1 MRIAA
6 VWVLVGATAC
16 GGAAAEPVPQQVVV
30 KESRVAQ
37 APTADASPEPDRDAP
52 GAGQVGQ
59 VEAAERIEVAGFV
72 RFVALEHG
80 ATKADLEA
88 LLPEQ
93 APGLGPRSPAD
104 MAGSSGVRYPGH
116 LEVAWDPTTRRL
128 QYIGIKSPAAVDYL
142 EQRGHGD
149 PRVRILWG
157 KSPAALEAMLGAPTE
172 TYDRPHALTWRYEFT
187 APGGREGA
195 LALELSKLGDHPAVS
210 AVSVH
215 WK

>member
-6 VWVLVGATAC
+6 VWVLMGATAC

-30 KESRVAQ
+30 TKSRIDSPPA
-37 APTADASPEPDRDAP
+37 ADASPAP
-52 GAGQVGQ
+52 EGVAPAAGQVG
-59 VEAAERIEVAGFV
+59 APERVEVAGFV

-80 ATKADLEA
+80 ANRADLDA
-88 LLPEQ
+88 LLPDQ
-93 APGLGPRSPAD
+93 APGLGKRNPAD

-116 LEVAWDPTTRRL
+116 LEVAWDPDTRRL
-128 QYIGIKSPAAVDYL
+128 QYIGIKSDAAVDYL

-149 PRVRILWG
+149 PRVRTLWG

-172 TYDRPHALTWRYEFT
+172 TYDRPHAVTWRYEFT

-195 LALELSKLGDHPAVS
+195 LALELSKLGGEPAVS